1 MDQDDSSIEFIMQD
15 NTVERFE
22 LGWCPEEA
30 YLNMIKDADNNVT
43 NNEFWQ
49 DQFII
54 DLWIHQRIEN
64 L

>member
-1 MDQDDSSIEFIMQD
+1 MKDG
-15 NTVERFE
+15 TTERFE
-22 LGWCPEEA
+22 LGWCPEQA
-30 YLNMIKDADNNVT
+30 YHNMIKDAVDNVN

-49 DQFII
+49 HQFNI